1 METEVITVT
10 INERVK
16 YLRKDILHMNQT
28 EFALSIGMK
37 QTSVSSF
44 EKEGATVSD
53 QSIKAISS
61 IHGIRED
68 WLRTGKEPIYKES
81 KTFNLDAFAKDRGA
95 SDLELE
101 IMKAY
106 FELDP
111 EIRHSVLDHF
121 KQKLSAT
128 NSNSEEDVFT
138 ALSKVPDTP
147 EELEKLYPPVDVSI
161 KHKIG

>member
-1 METEVITVT
+1 MEMEVRTVT

-16 YLRKDILHMNQT
+16 YFRKDILHMNQT

-61 IHGIRED
+61 VHGIREE
-68 WLRTGKEPIYKES
+68 WLRTGEEPMRS
-81 KTFNLDAFAKDRGA
+81 KPETFNLDKFAKERGA
-95 SDLELE
+95 SDLELRVV
-101 IMKAY
+101 KAY

-111 EIRHSVLDHF
+111 DVRKMLIEHF
-121 KQKLSAT
+121 KVEL
-128 NSNSEEDVFT
+128 SEEQVH
-138 ALSKVPDTP
+138 PDTP
-147 EELEKLYPPVDVSI
+147 EELESQYPVEEGS
-161 KHKIG
+161 GLGAG